1 MPQATTHPIAA
12 AAFFNSE
19 AVDGAIDT
27 ILRELAEAQ
36 TSITGVRKPSAELA
50 TTLKDYLDRRTTVVG
65 KPALY
70 PYFGAAIGNGP
81 LVELVDGSV
90 KYDMINGI
98 GVHMFGHSDPDMIA
112 TAIRAGMSDVVMQ
125 GNLQFNVD
133 SLEFAELVLEQA
145 ARTSKLKHCFL
156 TNSGCM
162 ANEAALKVVYQKHA
176 GAPRVIAF
184 KDCFMGRS
192 TTMAQIGDGPA
203 YRVGLPLNV
212 LVDYMPFYDPDQGER
227 SIEYACWHLQ
237 QYIDRYPGQHA
248 CFIFELVQG
257 EGGFNLAEKPFHEAL
272 MKMCKANNIAVWID
286 EVQTFGRTEQMFH
299 SEQMGL
305 GEYVDVLTL
314 GKMSHICACL
324 FTEEYSPKPGLLS
337 GTFIGSSVA
346 LQVGKRALTRLRDG
360 GYYGPQGKIAKLQQA
375 FRQHAQKLIDKHP
388 DWFLP
393 IRDLQGKPRTKLGF
407 FGGVG
412 GMMRLTPFGGQK
424 AKITKALEIM
434 FQEGVIAFYC
444 GHDPYHIRFLP
455 PVGVMKPEQFN
466 DVFAIL
472 EIALAKVAAA
482 K

>member
-1 MPQATTHPIAA
+1 MSQATTHPTVAA
-12 AAFFNSE
+12 GFFNSE
-19 AVDGAIDT
+19 AVEDAIDT
-27 ILRELAEAQ
+27 IVRELTEAQ
-36 TSITGVRKPSAELA
+36 ASIRGVRKPTAELA
-50 TTLKDYLDRRTTVVG
+50 VTMKDHLDRRAAVIG

-70 PYFGAAIGNGP
+70 PYFGSAIGNGT

-98 GVHMFGHSDPDMIA
+98 GVHMFGHSDPDMVA
-112 TAIRAGMSDVVMQ
+112 TAVRAALSDVVMQ

-133 SLEFAELVLEQA
+133 SLEFGELVVEQA
-145 ARTSKLKHCFL
+145 SRTSKLKHCFL

-162 ANEAALKVVYQKHA
+162 ANEAALKVVYQKHVA
-176 GAPRVIAF
+176 APRVIAF

-203 YRVGLPLNV
+203 YRVGIPLNV

-227 SIEYACWHLQ
+227 SVEDACRHLQ

-248 CFIFELVQG
+248 AFIFELVQG

-272 MKMCKANNIAVWID
+272 MQLCKSNNIAVWID

-299 SEQMGL
+299 FEQMGL
-305 GEYVDVLTL
+305 GSYADVVTF
-314 GKMSHICACL
+314 GKMSQICGCL

-337 GTFIGSSVA
+337 GTFIGSCVG
-346 LQVGKRALTRLRDG
+346 LQVGKRALTRLRDEG
-360 GYYGPQGKIAKLQQA
+360 HYGPQGKNAKLQQA
-375 FRQHAQKLIDKHP
+375 FRQHAQKLVDKHP

-393 IRDLQGKPRTKLGF
+393 IRDHGGKPRTKLGF
-407 FGGVG
+407 YGGVG

-424 AKITKALEIM
+424 AKITKTLDAM
-434 FQEGVIAFYC
+434 FHEGVIAFYC

-455 PVGVMKPEQFN
+455 PVGVMKPEQFGE
-466 DVFAIL
+466 VFAIM
-472 EIALAKVAAA
+472 ETAMAKVAAA